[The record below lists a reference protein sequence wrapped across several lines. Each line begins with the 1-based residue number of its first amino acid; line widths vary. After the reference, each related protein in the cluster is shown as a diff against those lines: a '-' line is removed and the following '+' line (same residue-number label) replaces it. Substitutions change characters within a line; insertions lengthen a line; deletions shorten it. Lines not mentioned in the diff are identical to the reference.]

1 MPVGR
6 IVWAYLIYNENMQ
19 RNAKSFFFNMFG
31 SSICYKLKV
40 PQDMMETFEMG
51 IIMNFVTAL
60 VQRISKLTSSAS

>member
-1 MPVGR
+1 
-6 IVWAYLIYNENMQ
+6 MQ
-19 RNAKSFFFNMFG
+19 RNAKFVFVNMFG

-51 IIMNFVTAL
+51 IIMKFVTAL